1 MSRGFAA
8 HGLSGRIP
16 MVTRFQRYITIWFRF
31 LGLRKASAL
40 GYLKS
45 QLRR

>member
-1 MSRGFAA
+1 MYWGPPWIWQFEAVPALSRAFSADR
-8 HGLSGRIP
+8 SFI
-16 MVTRFQRYITIWFRF
+16 FF